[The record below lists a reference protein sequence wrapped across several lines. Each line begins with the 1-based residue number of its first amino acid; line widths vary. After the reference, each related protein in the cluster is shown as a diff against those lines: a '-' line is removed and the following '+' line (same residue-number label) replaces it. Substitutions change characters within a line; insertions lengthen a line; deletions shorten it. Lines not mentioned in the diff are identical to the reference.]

1 MSSPDVKK
9 NSRAFSHLCRKIT
22 DYAAYFGQQND
33 ANLIIYQSYIFRLK
47 ILYVL
52 HYLIFTGKYRRETSR
67 IDTKNKKNPR
77 GVRGYDFTNRLISQ
91 FRAGC
96 DLR

>member
-22 DYAAYFGQQND
+22 DYATYFGQQNETK
-33 ANLIIYQSYIFRLK
+33 LIIYQSYIFRLK

>member
-22 DYAAYFGQQND
+22 DCAAYFGQQND
-33 ANLIIYQSYIFRLK
+33 ANLIMYQSYICR
-47 ILYVL
+47 L

-67 IDTKNKKNPR
+67 IDAENKK
-77 GVRGYDFTNRLISQ
+77 I
-91 FRAGC
+91 RAVC
-96 DLR
+96 ADMILRIA